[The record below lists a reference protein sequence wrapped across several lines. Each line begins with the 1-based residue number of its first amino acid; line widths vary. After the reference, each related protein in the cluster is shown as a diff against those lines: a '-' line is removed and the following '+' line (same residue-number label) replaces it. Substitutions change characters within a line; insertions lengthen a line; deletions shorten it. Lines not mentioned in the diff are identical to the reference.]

1 MGFWSKRSLFGSSSP
16 NTSSQPLGED
26 ETGAKP
32 AIAHE
37 ERVLSPQRTGW
48 QLPHGGDG
56 DTAMTLF
63 AAFEGDTEIGDPK
76 EEKKLER
83 KIDFMIL
90 PYLAV
95 CYAFFYID
103 KTTLSYAAIFDIQE
117 DLNLHGT
124 QYNWLS
130 SIFYFGFLFFAL
142 PTNFLLQRLPIGKYL
157 GFNIFMWGFF
167 LMLQAA
173 CDNFA
178 TLAVLRFL
186 AGAAEACSDPSFMLI
201 TQMWYKRRQQPV
213 KIGIWYTAN
222 GLGIAGGGLL
232 GYAIG
237 NIRGSLPSWK
247 YEFLIIGALCSA
259 WGIVMFIML
268 PDSPVSAKLLTQR
281 QRRMAVERLR
291 ENQTGVENKHLKV
304 YQIRE
309 AFKDYKI
316 YFFFLLG
323 VVGNVPNGA
332 GSFGLRFVPVD
343 QKVGR
348 LICYYLTGPYN
359 AAFVL
364 ILSLQIANTAGHTK
378 KVLTNAVLFLG
389 YCTGNIA
396 GPFFYKTSQTYELD
410 LLFPYAFGTK
420 TDQKPTY
427 PLGIWSMIFSHLA
440 EVVLILALWLLLSKE
455 NKRRDRVQSEMDGG
469 LAGRD
474 LDATAFSDLTDRENL

>member
-1 MGFWSKRSLFGSSSP
+1 MGILSKRGFFASSSP
-16 NTSSQPLGED
+16 NTSPQPFGED

-32 AIAHE
+32 AIAHT
-37 ERVLSPQRTGW
+37 ERAISPRRIGW
-48 QLPHGGDG
+48 QLPRGGDG

-63 AAFEGDTEIGDPK
+63 AASEGNTEIGDPE

-142 PTNFLLQRLPIGKYL
+142 PTNFLLQRLPIGIAVNVAPRLSADYEIGKYL

-213 KIGIWYTAN
+213 RIGIWYTAN

-237 NIRGSLPSWK
+237 NIQGSLPSWK

-268 PDSPVSAKLLTQR
+268 PNSPVSAKLLTQR

-323 VVGNVPNGA
+323 VVGNVPNG
-332 GSFGLRFVPVD
+332 GIS
-343 QKVGR
+343 
-348 LICYYLTGPYN
+348 N
-359 AAFVL
+359 
-364 ILSLQIANTAGHTK
+364 
-378 KVLTNAVLFLG
+378 
-389 YCTGNIA
+389 
-396 GPFFYKTSQTYELD
+396 
-410 LLFPYAFGTK
+410 FGTLIIKGFGFSTLVTTVMQARAFDNPVAK
-420 TDQKPTY
+420 TDDNHRPTY

-440 EVVLILALWLLLSKE
+440 EVVLILTFWFLLSKE
-455 NKRRDRVQSEMDGG
+455 NKRRDRVQSEMEGG

-474 LDATAFSDLTDRENL
+474 LDATAFSDLTDRENLNFRYIY